1 MLDLPAGFGCFNARR
16 QKRLGVGLAVYVP
29 DRLFR
34 QGGDVYILVHGNNL
48 LNLDYSIQKFLRV
61 VVMAPHFQGG
71 INGQKLHVGPSSL
84 GHYALSLYFYLI
96 VVHVGKPVDH

>member
-1 MLDLPAGFGCFNARR
+1 MVPIRR
-16 QKRLGVGLAVYVP
+16 NVVLEALGLIN
-29 DRLFR
+29 
-34 QGGDVYILVHGNNL
+34 QGSASAKPRGSAPWVID
-48 LNLDYSIQKFLRV
+48 KFLRV